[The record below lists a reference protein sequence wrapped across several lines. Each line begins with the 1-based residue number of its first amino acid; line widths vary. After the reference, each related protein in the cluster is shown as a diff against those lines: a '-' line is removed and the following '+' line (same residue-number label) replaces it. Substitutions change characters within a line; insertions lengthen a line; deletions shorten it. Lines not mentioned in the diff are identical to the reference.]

1 MTVVGRVKGLAQIV
15 HDRSGVGEVG
25 DPPCPEPR
33 SSAVAPKSFTI
44 CPTPRSSSNR
54 KQSSRGRLTP
64 VARCQLYACFC
75 KSRRYLSRVSTS
87 FSQVSRM
94 GEWGWRSSSKPFRDQ
109 NLVIPLCKLTSQGSS
124 SAIGTWLVARALDL
138 ALPAGGTSAHISMSN
153 GRVCVRRNKNLTR

>member
-1 MTVVGRVKGLAQIV
+1 
-15 HDRSGVGEVG
+15 
-25 DPPCPEPR
+25 
-33 SSAVAPKSFTI
+33 
-44 CPTPRSSSNR
+44 
-54 KQSSRGRLTP
+54 
-64 VARCQLYACFC
+64 
-75 KSRRYLSRVSTS
+75 VSTS